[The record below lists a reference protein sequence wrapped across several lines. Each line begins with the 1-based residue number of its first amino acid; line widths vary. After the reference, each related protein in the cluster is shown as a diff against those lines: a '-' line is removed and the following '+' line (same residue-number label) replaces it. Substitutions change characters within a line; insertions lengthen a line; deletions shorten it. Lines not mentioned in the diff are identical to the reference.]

1 MPLLLCLSP
10 GQPALPLTPASA
22 QATSWGDP
30 LSWAARHR
38 VSQDAGLCSREV
50 LGPLGLAVTLP
61 GYLASALWK
70 QPPFH
75 EWVEVEDT
83 HSVHFSSEGAM
94 RPREPVGP
102 SSTPEAGHLVLRGQ

>member
-83 HSVHFSSEGAM
+83 HSVHFSSEGGHEA
-94 RPREPVGP
+94 PRACG
-102 SSTPEAGHLVLRGQ
+102 SQLHS